1 MYQQV
6 VTGSM
11 ANVFQVNICLM
22 PAGGT
27 RGHALHRP
35 QRTQLQHP
43 SPQQQ
48 YRRYSFHTNHTIRE
62 RERERERERASSAS
76 QTHQLLKA

>member
-1 MYQQV
+1 MYQRV

-43 SPQQQ
+43 SPQKQ
-48 YRRYSFHTNHTIRE
+48 YSMRKGE
-62 RERERERERASSAS
+62 RETAEIWLKSAN
-76 QTHQLLKA
+76 QTLKNCGLHLQLLKA